1 MCQSILSSKHRSVR
15 NLLFFFL
22 FLHLIRLSARDSYH
36 LDGFVISDCGAVQ
49 CIMTLQ
55 NYTKTVEETVAVA
68 MHAGVDL
75 ECGQYYLKYAQA
87 ALDNK
92 TIVESDIDQALE
104 RAFSVLVRLGYFDP
118 PEQQPY
124 RLLNATS
131 VNTNDSQQLA
141 LRSAQESIVL
151 LKNLNNALPLNID
164 QLKNKKIALIGPT
177 ANATVLM
184 QGDYFG
190 KAPYLISPLLA
201 FKTIVTGIMEHYR
214 TLHSDKNYSNLK
226 VNRSI

>member
-1 MCQSILSSKHRSVR
+1 MFPFDS
-15 NLLFFFL
+15 FF
-22 FLHLIRLSARDSYH
+22 SNRDSYNF
-36 LDGFVISDCGAVQ
+36 DGFVISDCGAVQ
-49 CIMTLQ
+49 CIMTVQ

-75 ECGQYYLKYAQA
+75 ECGQYYSKYTQA

-104 RAFSVLVRLGYFDP
+104 RAFSILVRLGYFDP

-124 RLLNATS
+124 RLLNATN
-131 VNTNDSQQLA
+131 VNTNDSQLLA

-201 FKTIVTGIMEHYR
+201 FQTILTGI
-214 TLHSDKNYSNLK
+214 LDNYLF
-226 VNRSI
+226 I